1 MAPAHRKMAAAII
14 IATCA
19 ATIRFASINDSNFS
33 LAASCGVTEL
43 GAQLELLQPLA
54 PALLG
59 RDSACRTAPFTA
71 LRRSTCQN
79 FARNKRYEAA
89 GRDRLFKAIPM
100 RKLLIALAAMA
111 LLTAPAD
118 AQFRGK
124 GSKRAEGS
132 QQPDDQKKKNAAAEK
147 AYKDALRRI
156 PDQKVADP
164 WSSMR

>member
-1 MAPAHRKMAAAII
+1 MAAAII

-54 PALLG
+54 PALLC
-59 RDSACRTAPFTA
+59 RDCARRANILLPLFDAAPAKISPATSDMK
-71 LRRSTCQN
+71 LRGAT
-79 FARNKRYEAA
+79 
-89 GRDRLFKAIPM
+89 RLFKAIPM

-132 QQPDDQKKKNAAAEK
+132 QQPDEQKKKNAAAEK

>member
-1 MAPAHRKMAAAII
+1 MI
-14 IATCA
+14 
-19 ATIRFASINDSNFS
+19 
-33 LAASCGVTEL
+33 
-43 GAQLELLQPLA
+43 PL
-54 PALLG
+54 
-59 RDSACRTAPFTA
+59 TA
-71 LRRSTCQN
+71 LRRSACQN

-89 GRDRLFKAIPM
+89 GRNRLFKAIPM

-132 QQPDDQKKKNAAAEK
+132 QQPDEQKKKNAAAEK